1 MTEENNVGLFNTA
14 GKIGNIVKYN
24 IIHTPLKLIAFD
36 FGAKSLLLRR
46 MAKDEKAALGR
57 SEIEIQLIADADKQ
71 NDDNNLDDKAEKKTK
86 QIGTK
91 NNQMIVIF
99 RVDVH
104 DFQLEI
110 SNDIRNGYTGNHG
123 GNHGL
128 ILFAADFIA
137 AVNRMHGNT
146 HGCIGKQGCSQG
158 TVYMYEEEVRN
169 RKACKKSKTQ

>member
-1 MTEENNVGLFNTA
+1 MTEENDIGLFNTA
-14 GKIGNIVKYN
+14 GQIWHIVKDN
-24 IIHTPLKLIAFD
+24 IIYTPLKLIAFN
-36 FGAKSLLLRR
+36 FGTECSFLRGR
-46 MAKDEKAALGR
+46 TEDQQAAPGR
-57 SEIEIQLIADADKQ
+57 SEIEIKLIADADKQ
-71 NDDNNLDDKAEKKTK
+71 DNDDDLDDKAEKKAK

-91 NNQMIVIF
+91 NDQMIVIL

-110 SNDIRNGYTGNHG
+110 SDNIRNGDTGNHG

-158 TVYMYEEEVRN
+158 TVYM
-169 RKACKKSKTQ
+169 